1 MWKSLLICLL
11 ILTPAAS
18 LPLMSQQNM
27 PTPQEAL
34 SAFKAEKYNEALQ
47 MYERLLERN
56 NRDQTYNYYY
66 GVSLFKLNKN
76 QDEAIQRL
84 RLAAARP
91 PSQDVHF
98 YLGQL
103 YQRAFE
109 LDLAITHYE
118 RFLAQ
123 QRTENE
129 MTKTAKRAIEDCKA
143 SRNIINK
150 YFDIKIIRKD
160 TIPKDQL
167 LNYYNLSKD
176 AGQLLK
182 AGDFFRVGVNPEQ
195 VIFRTER
202 ANEVYFPIMSSDKT
216 FDLYK
221 VVRLLDSW
229 TDAELLPEPVNSAY
243 NDLFPFLL
251 IDGTTLYFSSDR
263 PGGMG
268 GLDIYQSTFDPVSG
282 TFSEPSNLGPPFN
295 TADDDFLLVPDIY
308 AGKAWFATNR
318 GIDKSKVI
326 VTELVWDKNVVRYFT
341 DNVSQIKTL
350 SQLPLSPDAVV
361 RSSSTLNA
369 TNDTPA
375 ADKNEVFRFSI
386 NDTLVYTKYEHFM
399 SADALKTFR
408 QTEKSAN
415 KRDSLYYEMNQR
427 RKAYSQSYNQQDLM
441 RLIDEIV
448 ALERQVY
455 SLDEEVNR
463 NHTTVRRLEL
473 ERIRQLM
480 REGRY
485 APQTNVRPTRR
496 GPKSANQLALEDLNK
511 GEFTFYSDGEFTR
524 NSERLNG
531 IYKHFFNQTQVEE
544 LQRSDSLYVWANI
557 LSLEAAR
564 TLESARNIPV
574 QQPTLR
580 DRINNRNGEE
590 EENYEM
596 KAMINKSRLLKQR
609 SLSLYE
615 QALDEKFAI
624 YYPVAMEFGASSNQI
639 GSEDMIHK
647 ATSRFMEAEEGIKA
661 MSIYNPERYE
671 RLLSLKRQGVDM
683 MEESLLIQI
692 AGAPRAEPAQT
703 EIRSTR
709 FMDIQGAIQPS
720 YPVIHKGDD
729 IITPAAPPTPT
740 PVQKPAAAP
749 QPQAN
754 AASVV
759 ASAFTPAPQSQ
770 NVEYKIQIGVF
781 RNEPNASALSK
792 IPPVTKELLPESGLH
807 KYFSGSWHKHV
818 DAQSKVQSIR
828 DAGFPGAFVVAFS
841 NGVAI
846 SLDEAKKLEK

>member
-1 MWKSLLICLL
+1 
-11 ILTPAAS
+11 
-18 LPLMSQQNM
+18 M

-34 SAFKAEKYNEALQ
+34 SAFRAEKYHEALQ

-66 GVSLFKLNKN
+66 GVSLFKLNRN
-76 QDEAIQRL
+76 PDEAIQRL

-109 LDLAITHYE
+109 LDLAMTHYE

-202 ANEVYFPIMSSDKT
+202 ANEVYFPIMGSDKT

-229 TDAELLPEPVNSAY
+229 TDAERLPEPVNSAY

-375 ADKNEVFRFSI
+375 GDKNEVFRFSI

-415 KRDSLYYEMNQR
+415 KRDSLYFEMNQR
-427 RKAYSQSYNQQDLM
+427 RKAYSRSYNQQDLM

-544 LQRSDSLYVWANI
+544 LKRSDSLYVWANI

-609 SLSLYE
+609 SLNLYE

-683 MEESLLIQI
+683 MEESLLVQI
-692 AGAPRAEPAQT
+692 AGVPRTEPSPA

-709 FMDIQGAIQPS
+709 FMDTQGAIQPS
-720 YPVIHKGDD
+720 YQVIHKSDNL
-729 IITPAAPPTPT
+729 ITPVTSQAQPPSQTS
-740 PVQKPAAAP
+740 AAAP
-749 QPQAN
+749 QPQVS
-754 AASVV
+754 AAAFV
-759 ASAFTPAPQSQ
+759 ASAFTPAQQNQ

-781 RNEPNASALSK
+781 RNEPNANALSK

-807 KYFSGSWHKHV
+807 KYYSGTWQKHAE
-818 DAQSKVQSIR
+818 AQSKVQSIR

-846 SLDEAKKLEK
+846 SLEEAKKLEK